1 MAAGSF
7 SVGQRFVLDGRPCRV
22 FRVFGD
28 GNVVVEDLGSGAFQN
43 VRVPE
48 LLDAWQKGALVLGQ
62 TAEARRDSQIQE
74 AIALA
79 HVDAFR
85 QSYTE
90 EEQQQA
96 KARLTFVERLSHLPK
111 TAAVMVPAIKALWS
125 ETKTWAKGH
134 ILKRMPH
141 WVTVAGWMR
150 RYEAAGRDIRSLV
163 DRTEF
168 KGSREGKLHP
178 WIQTIVDDLVSTRYL
193 TIERPSIK
201 SIYKDL
207 KGLVSTRNACHLA
220 TEQLKAPSY
229 SYLKRRIGELAPYDV
244 YRARYGKRAADIK
257 FRVAERNAL
266 ATHALSR
273 ASMDH
278 TRLDIFVIDE
288 KTMLPLGRPWL
299 TIIIDERTRY
309 VLGLHISFEGPSN
322 VSMSRALWHAI
333 GIKHKDA
340 DVKCEWD
347 AWGLM
352 ELLVVD
358 NGLEFHSASLE
369 LAAGRFGIIIQF
381 CPRRKP
387 WYKGKVERFLGTLT
401 TGLLGDLRGKTFSSF
416 ALKGDYDPAKHAV
429 VTLQT
434 LRRIVHI
441 WIVDVYHQEVHSTLG
456 MSPAE
461 AWKEAIARIDR
472 YLPPSSIAAEAAFS
486 TSTTRRLTHKGI
498 EHDLLLYNCAELGAL
513 RELYGAEI
521 DVEIRTNDEDLGWI
535 VVVAPDG
542 ATLTKV
548 PALDPEYAVGL
559 TRWQHRVCK
568 RFKRRILDDEA
579 REISLLDAR
588 NRIAALIEQDMGR
601 KSRRTRNRQQRFV
614 ERKQIGPMMNEATP
628 TSTVMGATARVGD
641 VRVPSLTA
649 RRALRRTRL

>member
-111 TAAVMVPAIKALWS
+111 TAAVMIPAIKELWF
-125 ETKTWAKGH
+125 EAKTWAKGH

-178 WIQTIVDDLVSTRYL
+178 WIQTTVDDLVSTRYL
-193 TIERPSIK
+193 TTERPTIK
-201 SIYKDL
+201 SIHKDL
-207 KGLVSTRNACHLA
+207 KGLVATRNACHLA
-220 TEQLKAPSY
+220 TEQLKVPSY
-229 SYLKRRIGELAPYDV
+229 SYLKRKIGELAPYDV
-244 YRARYGKRAADIK
+244 YRARYGKLAADIK
-257 FRVAERNAL
+257 FRVAGRNAL
-266 ATHALSR
+266 ATDPLAR
-273 ASMDH
+273 AAIDH
-278 TRLDIFVIDE
+278 TRLDVFVIDE
-288 KTMLPLGRPWL
+288 RTMLPLGRPWL
-299 TIIIDERTRY
+299 TIVIDECTRY
-309 VLGLHISFEGPSN
+309 VLGFYISFEGPSN

-333 GIKHKDA
+333 GVKPKSADA
-340 DVKCEWD
+340 RCEWD

-352 ELLVVD
+352 QVLVAD
-358 NGLEFHSASLE
+358 NGLEFHSAALE
-369 LAAGRFGIIIQF
+369 LGAGRLGVVLLF

-387 WYKGKVERFLGTLT
+387 WYKGKVERFLGTLAT
-401 TGLLGDLRGKTFSSF
+401 DLLGGVKGKTFSNII
-416 ALKGDYDPAKHAV
+416 LKGDYDPAKHAV
-429 VTLQT
+429 ITLQT
-434 LRRIVHI
+434 LRRIVLI
-441 WIVDVYHQEVHSTLG
+441 WIVDVYHQEVHSALG

-461 AWKEAIARIDR
+461 AWQTMIGRVDR

-498 EHDLLLYNCAELGAL
+498 EHDLLFYNCAELGAL

-521 DVEIRTNDEDLGWI
+521 EVEIRTNDEDLGSI

-542 ATLTKV
+542 VTLIKV
-548 PALDPEYAVGL
+548 PVLNPEYALGL

-588 NRIAALIEQDMGR
+588 DRIAALIEQDVGR

-614 ERKQIGPMMNEATP
+614 ERKQGAPTANELAP
-628 TSTVMGATARVGD
+628 TSTVLGATASVGD
-641 VRVPSLTA
+641 VRVPKLTA
-649 RRALRRTRL
+649 RRALRRRRL